1 VCGVEFDRRGIT
13 GERPLDGLVLGT
25 IAAGGSPTAEQAE
38 EAAAVVGLLGVRC
51 VTNATERSPS
61 EGVRRRACR
70 R

>member
-1 VCGVEFDRRGIT
+1 VCGVEFDPSGIA
-13 GERPLDGLVLGT
+13 GERPPDGLVLGT

-38 EAAAVVGLLGVRC
+38 EATAVVGLLGVRC
-51 VTNATERSPS
+51 VTNATERSPG